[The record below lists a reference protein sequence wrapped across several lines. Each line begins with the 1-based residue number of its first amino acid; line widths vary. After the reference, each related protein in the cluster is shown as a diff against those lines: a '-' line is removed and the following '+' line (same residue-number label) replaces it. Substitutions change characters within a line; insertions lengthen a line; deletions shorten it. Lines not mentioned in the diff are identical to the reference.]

1 MKAKVSINLQGKSI
15 TADIP
20 KHHRTK
26 ERYVIVRPDI
36 VLRGGILNDPRC
48 QIRIEHTH
56 GVSEIIIDHDES
68 R

>member
-1 MKAKVSINLQGKSI
+1 MIAKVKVNLQGKSVA
-15 TADIP
+15 ADVSQ
-20 KHHRTK
+20 HHRTR
-26 ERYVIVRPDI
+26 ERYVLVRPDI

-56 GVSEIIIDHDES
+56 GVSEIVIEHDEG